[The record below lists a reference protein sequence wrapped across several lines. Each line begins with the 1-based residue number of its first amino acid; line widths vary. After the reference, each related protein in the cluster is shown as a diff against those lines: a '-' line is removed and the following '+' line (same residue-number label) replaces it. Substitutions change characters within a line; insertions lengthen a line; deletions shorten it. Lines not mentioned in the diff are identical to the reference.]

1 MTIVPDSYMGMI
13 LPEDLSNRIEAFIRG
28 EQKFP
33 FIKDNELTCIF
44 CLYGRKRRVKEE
56 EQKRQVIDLAERT
69 VALMIKNIEIYK
81 NGPKEKMDSE
91 FIRSKYINR
100 QLQIIVESQKEVIK
114 DQLLNDPTLLSDC
127 FIQHISLYNQEYFF
141 QIYGPLKES
150 DLLTDI
156 RKDLVE
162 RMVMI
167 GYNRKNEKFLPF
179 RHPLIPLYVWARDR
193 WQIRR

>member
-1 MTIVPDSYMGMI
+1 MTIVTDSYMGMI
-13 LPEDLSNRIEAFIRG
+13 LPEDISNRIYAFIRG

-33 FIKDNELTCIF
+33 FIKDSELTCIF
-44 CLYGRKRRVKEE
+44 CLYGKKYRVKEE
-56 EQKRQVIDLAERT
+56 EQKLQVIDLAERT
-69 VALMIKNIEIYK
+69 VALMIKKIEIYK

-100 QLQIIVESQKEVIK
+100 QLQIVVEKENRVIK
-114 DQLLNDPTLLSDC
+114 DQVLNDPALLSDC

-150 DLLTDI
+150 ALLTDMK
-156 RKDLVE
+156 KDLVQ

-179 RHPLIPLYVWARDR
+179 YHPLIPLYVWARDR
-193 WQIRR
+193 QQIRR